1 MKNEI
6 ELSKKRFMSKKELSL
21 FLNISIYT
29 IDAWVSE
36 KREIPHIK
44 MGRRVLFDMTDINNW
59 LKDNKI
65 YPVNFDKSDGLN

>member
-6 ELSKKRFMSKKELSL
+6 ESRPKRFLSKRELSSY
-21 FLNISIYT
+21 LNISIYT

-44 MGRRVLFDMTDINNW
+44 MGRRVLFDMTDIDKW

-65 YPVNFDKSDGLN
+65 YPINFDKSDGLN